1 MSHMYKQVSFLD
13 LSLVLGAGPW
23 AHDLPHWLKQY
34 TDIITHGFREDSCSA
49 VHRPPDNKD
58 FK

>member
-13 LSLVLGAGPW
+13 LSLVLDAGPW

-49 VHRPPDNKD
+49 VHRPPEQHR
-58 FK
+58 